1 MSLLER
7 LNDDMKQA
15 MKNKEKEKLSVI
27 RMLKAA
33 LQNEAIK
40 LGKQQLSEE
49 EELTVLSR
57 EVKQRKDSLHEF
69 NKADRTDLVEKV
81 QSELAFVE
89 KYMPPQLSEEE
100 VEVLVQEAISESGAT
115 SKADMGKVMGILM
128 PKVKGKADGTLV
140 SKLVQRHLS
149 ARSRVCAPAPPADLD
164 FLEGFEPERI
174 CLKPPCQSASLPA
187 KRAQACVRCATTT
200 TRACLHRAGRTTG
213 IAPFPPPPSRRSGR
227 SSA

>member
-1 MSLLER
+1 MGLLER
-7 LNDDMKQA
+7 LNEDMKQA

-33 LQNEAIK
+33 LQNESIK

-69 NKADRTDLVEKV
+69 QKADRDDLADKV
-81 QSELAFVE
+81 QNELGFVE

-100 VEVLVQEAISESGAT
+100 VEVLVKEAISETGAA

-128 PKVKGKADGTLV
+128 PKVKGKADGSLV
-140 SKLVQRHLS
+140 SKLVGRYLS
-149 ARSRVCAPAPPADLD
+149 
-164 FLEGFEPERI
+164 
-174 CLKPPCQSASLPA
+174 
-187 KRAQACVRCATTT
+187 
-200 TRACLHRAGRTTG
+200 
-213 IAPFPPPPSRRSGR
+213 
-227 SSA
+227 